1 MKFLLKGLRNGLGA
15 IIAFISWLIPTS
27 KVKRTSTQQK
37 KADEQTINIELYQFF
52 GCPFC
57 VKTRRMIRRLNL
69 NIVTRNAQTIGSEF
83 RDEMQRETGKVQV
96 PCLKIIKGDEVQW
109 MFESN
114 DISAYLN
121 KHFG

>member
-1 MKFLLKGLRNGLGA
+1 MKLLLKGLRNGLGA
-15 IIAFISWLIPTS
+15 IIAFISWLMPVS
-27 KVKRTSTQQK
+27 KIKRTSTQQK
-37 KADEQTINIELYQFF
+37 KTDEQTANIELYQFF

-57 VKTRRMIRRLNL
+57 IKTRRMIKRLNL

-96 PCLKIIKGDEVQW
+96 PCLKITNGDEVQW

-114 DISAYLN
+114 DISTYLN

>member
-1 MKFLLKGLRNGLGA
+1 MKLLLKGLRNGLGA
-15 IIAFISWLIPTS
+15 IIAFISWLIPAG
-27 KVKRTSTQQK
+27 KIKRTSVQQK
-37 KADEQTINIELYQFF
+37 KADEQTTNIELYQFF

-57 VKTRRMIRRLNL
+57 IKTRRMIRRLSL

-96 PCLKIIKGDEVQW
+96 PCLKITKGDEVQW

-114 DISAYLN
+114 DISTYLN

>member
-1 MKFLLKGLRNGLGA
+1 MKFLLKVLRNGLGA

-27 KVKRTSTQQK
+27 KIKRASIQQK
-37 KADEQTINIELYQFF
+37 KVDEQTVNIELYQFF

-57 VKTRRMIRRLNL
+57 IKTRRTIRRLNL

-83 RDEMQRETGKVQV
+83 RDEMQRETGKIQV
-96 PCLKIIKGDEVQW
+96 PCLKITNDDEVQW
-109 MFESN
+109 MFESS
-114 DISAYLN
+114 DIGTYLN